1 MGSACG
7 SLVCPPLCRKPEVK
21 LRQGPEPRLAM
32 CMVTGQWESPLLQAG
47 KVYELH
53 GSSHNEQLN

>member
-1 MGSACG
+1 MGSACD

-32 CMVTGQWESPLLQAG
+32 CMVTGQWESLPPLLQAG
-47 KVYELH
+47 TAYELVQVIM
-53 GSSHNEQLN
+53 NN